1 MKMRLK
7 LPVPEVLKRKMRSSE
22 EALKIMD
29 VFRARDPHP
38 RCELNYSNAYTL
50 LVAVVLSAQST
61 DKGVNKA
68 TETLFKQ
75 VDTPQKM
82 VDLGLENLK
91 NHIKTI
97 GLYNNKAKN
106 IIALS
111 KDLVAKYNGV
121 VPDNRE
127 DLESLAGVGRKTANV
142 VLNVWFNQPT
152 LAVDTHV
159 MRIAH
164 RLDFSK
170 GKTPFEI
177 EKDILK
183 LLPEE
188 YIKNTNHWLVL
199 FGRYICKAQ
208 KPDCSHCPISQ
219 YCHSK
224 DKRV

>member
-1 MKMRLK
+1 
-7 LPVPEVLKRKMRSSE
+7 MRSIKE
-22 EALKIMD
+22 TLEIMNI
-29 VFRARDPHP
+29 FREREPNP
-38 RCELNYSNAYTL
+38 RCELNYTNAYTL

-68 TETLFKQ
+68 TKDLFKI

-82 VDLGLENLK
+82 LNLGLEKLK
-91 NHIKTI
+91 THIKTI

-111 KDLVAKYNGV
+111 EELVSKYNGI
-121 VPDNRE
+121 VPENRE
-127 DLESLAGVGRKTANV
+127 QLESLPGVGRKTANV

-159 MRIAH
+159 ARIAH
-164 RLDFSK
+164 RLDFSH
-170 GKTPFEI
+170 GKTPLEI
-177 EKDILK
+177 EKDLVK
-183 LLPEE
+183 VLPEE

-208 KPDCSHCPISQ
+208 KPDCLNCPISK
-219 YCHSK
+219 YCHSQ
-224 DKRV
+224 DKRL